1 MRPKLYHIVHVDRL
15 ASIAGD
21 GGLCCDTTMMTR
33 PKVGTSI
40 GMTDIKARRARK
52 KLASHPE
59 LNVGDCVPFYFCPRS
74 VMLYLMYRGN
84 HPELT
89 YRGGQNPIVHLEAD
103 LHDAIEW
110 AKRANRRWV
119 FTASNAGS
127 SYFEDWS
134 DLEELHRID
143 WSAIRVR
150 DWREKKEGKQAE
162 FLMESSFPLQ
172 LISRVGVHSGVIQ
185 RQAITA
191 LTGAEHVPRVEVKQ
205 DWYY

>member
-1 MRPKLYHIVHVDRL
+1 MYHIVHVDRL

-143 WSAIRVR
+143 WSAIRAR